1 MSSSRFRLRALGA
14 VGSVAALAL
23 AACSSS
29 GSSSGGGSA
38 STNSSSGTVTVAVVS
53 NPLITGQMI
62 PLTQSVF
69 EKQNPG
75 ITVKFATYTEG
86 DLRAA
91 IEKDVST
98 HSNAFNVIMIGPY
111 ETPLFAK
118 NGWLTNLSTTYI
130 NSDPS
135 YDASDILPSISKALS
150 YNGSLYAVPF
160 YGESSMLY
168 YRTDMFK
175 AAGLTMPQHPTW
187 AQVQTFAAKLN
198 QPGKVSGICLR
209 GLAGWGDNMAS
220 LDTVVN
226 TFGGQWFNMNWQ
238 PQLTSPAFENATN
251 FYVNLVRQY
260 GEPGASADSFN
271 QLLTLYGQGK
281 CAMWYDATVAAT
293 SIATTYPS
301 VAAHHRVR
309 LRAGRQD
316 HLSGWLWTWSLG
328 IPQGTSNAGAA
339 WKFVSWATS
348 KQYDSLVAAKYGWAA
363 VPPGTRTSL
372 YSNPSYLAAAKAF
385 APITIAS
392 INGTDPNHPTV
403 NPVPYVGIQYVDI
416 PQFESLG
423 VQVGQQIAG
432 AIAGTESVSQAL
444 STSQSDASAYTPAEL
459 RPANAVTG
467 PRRCADSSGAPA
479 LRTTSCYVNRRASGD
494 GTRRPGPA
502 PQGRGPDARG
512 QPPGGVAAPP
522 AAVAR
527 ADLHRDLVTQ
537 IPFLVTLWYSFQAYF
552 FDIPG
557 GAHWTGLSN
566 YKAVFTDANFRGALV
581 RSVS

>member
-1 MSSSRFRLRALGA
+1 MSSPPFKLRTLAA
-14 VGSVAALAL
+14 VGSVAALVAL

-29 GSSSGGGSA
+29 SSTGASGSSS
-38 STNSSSGTVTVAVVS
+38 NSNSGTITVAVVS

-62 PLTQSVF
+62 PLTTSNF
-69 EKQNPG
+69 EKMYPG

-118 NGWLTNLSTTYI
+118 NGWLTDLSTQYI
-130 NSDPS
+130 ASDPS
-135 YDASDILPSISKALS
+135 YDAGDLLPPIAKALS
-150 YNGSLYAVPF
+150 YKGDLYAAPF
-160 YGESSMLY
+160 YGESSMVFY
-168 YRTDMFK
+168 NK
-175 AAGLTMPQHPTW
+175 ALFAQAGLTMPLHPTW
-187 AQVQTFAAKLN
+187 QQIQTFAAKLN
-198 QPGKVSGICLR
+198 QPGKQSGICLR
-209 GLAGWGDNMAS
+209 GLAGWGDNMAA

-226 TFGGQWFNMNWQ
+226 TFGGEWFNMNWA
-238 PQLTSPAFENATN
+238 PQLTSPAFEAATN
-251 FYVNLVRQY
+251 FYVNLIRKY
-260 GEPGASADSFN
+260 GEAGASNDSFN

-301 VAAHHRVR
+301 VAAQTGYAFAPV
-309 LRAGRQD
+309 D
-316 HLSGWLWTWSLG
+316 KTTSSGWLWTWSLG
-328 IPQGTSNAGAA
+328 IPQGTANSGAA

-392 INGTDPNHPTV
+392 IDSTDPNHPTL

-444 STSQSDASAYTPAEL
+444 STSQSDASVYTPAEL
-459 RPANAVTG
+459 SAG
-467 PRRCADSSGAPA
+467 
-479 LRTTSCYVNRRASGD
+479 
-494 GTRRPGPA
+494 
-502 PQGRGPDARG
+502 
-512 QPPGGVAAPP
+512 
-522 AAVAR
+522 
-527 ADLHRDLVTQ
+527 
-537 IPFLVTLWYSFQAYF
+537 
-552 FDIPG
+552 
-557 GAHWTGLSN
+557 
-566 YKAVFTDANFRGALV
+566 
-581 RSVS
+581 

>member
-1 MSSSRFRLRALGA
+1 MSSRPFRLRTLGA
-14 VGSVAALAL
+14 VGSAVALVAL

-29 GSSSGGGSA
+29 SSSGSG

-98 HSNAFNVIMIGPY
+98 HANTFNVIMIGPY
-111 ETPLFAK
+111 EAPLFAK
-118 NGWLTNLSTTYI
+118 NGWLTDLSSQYI
-130 NSDPS
+130 ASDPS
-135 YDASDILPSISKALS
+135 YDASDILPSIAKALS
-150 YNGSLYAVPF
+150 YKNDLYAVPF

-168 YRTDMFK
+168 YRKDLFK
-175 AAGLTMPQHPTW
+175 AAGLTMPAHPTW
-187 AQVQTFAAKLN
+187 DQVASFAAQLN

-226 TFGGQWFNMNWQ
+226 TFGGEWFNMNWQ
-238 PQLTSPAFENATN
+238 PQLTSPAFEAATN
-251 FYVNLVRQY
+251 FYVNLIRKD

-301 VAAHHRVR
+301 IAANTGYAFAPV
-309 LRAGRQD
+309 D
-316 HLSGWLWTWSLG
+316 KTSSSGWLWTWSLG
-328 IPQGTSNAGAA
+328 IPQGVSNSGAA

-348 KQYDSLVAAKYGWAA
+348 KQYDSLVASKYGWAA

-385 APITIAS
+385 APITIQS
-392 INGTDPNHPTV
+392 IDGTDPDHPTV

-423 VQVGQQIAG
+423 VTVGQQIAG

-444 STSQSDASAYTPAEL
+444 SASQSAASQYTPAEL
-459 RPANAVTG
+459 SAG
-467 PRRCADSSGAPA
+467 
-479 LRTTSCYVNRRASGD
+479 
-494 GTRRPGPA
+494 
-502 PQGRGPDARG
+502 
-512 QPPGGVAAPP
+512 
-522 AAVAR
+522 
-527 ADLHRDLVTQ
+527 
-537 IPFLVTLWYSFQAYF
+537 
-552 FDIPG
+552 
-557 GAHWTGLSN
+557 
-566 YKAVFTDANFRGALV
+566 
-581 RSVS
+581 

>member
-1 MSSSRFRLRALGA
+1 MSYPRFKLRALGA
-14 VGSVAALAL
+14 VGCVAALAAL

-29 GSSSGGGSA
+29 SATSPSSS
-38 STNSSSGTVTVAVVS
+38 STSSSGTVTVAVVS

-69 EKQNPG
+69 EKQYPG

-118 NGWLTNLSTTYI
+118 DGWLDNLSSQFI
-130 NSDPS
+130 ASDPS
-135 YDASDILPSISKALS
+135 YDPSDILPSIAKALS

-168 YRTDMFK
+168 YRTDLFK
-175 AAGLTMPQHPTW
+175 AAGLTMPAHPTW
-187 AQVQTFAAKLN
+187 SQVAAFAAKLN
-198 QPGKVSGICLR
+198 QPGKVAGICLR

-226 TFGGQWFNMNWQ
+226 TFGGEWFNMSWQ
-238 PQLTSPAFENATN
+238 PQLTSPAFENATS
-251 FYVNLVRQY
+251 FYVNLVRKY
-260 GEPGASADSFN
+260 GEAGASNDSFN

-293 SIATTYPS
+293 SIDTTYPS
-301 VAAHHRVR
+301 VFANTGYAFAPVD
-309 LRAGRQD
+309 LTKS
-316 HLSGWLWTWSLG
+316 SGWLWSWSLG
-328 IPQGTSNAGAA
+328 IPQGVANQGAA

-348 KQYDSLVAAKYGWAA
+348 RAYDSLVASKYGWAA

-372 YSNPSYLAAAKAF
+372 YANPSYLAAAKAF

-392 INGTDPNHPTV
+392 IDGTDPDHPTV
-403 NPVPYVGIQYVDI
+403 NPVPYIGIQYVDI

-423 VQVGQQIAG
+423 VEVGQQIAG
-432 AIAGTESVSQAL
+432 AIAGTESVKQAL
-444 STSQSDASAYTPAEL
+444 STSEADAAVYTPAEL
-459 RPANAVTG
+459 SAG
-467 PRRCADSSGAPA
+467 
-479 LRTTSCYVNRRASGD
+479 
-494 GTRRPGPA
+494 
-502 PQGRGPDARG
+502 
-512 QPPGGVAAPP
+512 
-522 AAVAR
+522 
-527 ADLHRDLVTQ
+527 
-537 IPFLVTLWYSFQAYF
+537 
-552 FDIPG
+552 
-557 GAHWTGLSN
+557 
-566 YKAVFTDANFRGALV
+566 
-581 RSVS
+581 